1 VTRTQTDNQIE
12 EEQQREASGV
22 TEDRELLER
31 TDIEDLIEGDTTTK
45 DIKEEKELDL

>member
-1 VTRTQTDNQIE
+1 MTRTQTDNQIE

-31 TDIEDLIEGDTTTK
+31 TDIDLIEGDTTTK